1 MRYQEKMFVE
11 VWLDESSKATDVAIT
26 EQQGF
31 LAFTINHSILES
43 TIIRWTAFDETVD
56 QRQSLTKALRKIK
69 PTADN

>member
-1 MRYQEKMFVE
+1 MFVE
-11 VWLDESSKATDVAIT
+11 VWLDESSKATDISIS

-31 LAFTINHSILES
+31 LAFTVNHAILES